1 MYTYTI
7 YTIDNQFRKAAHRRQ
22 KLPSLPFNPEN
33 LYDMPITHAQHMLS
47 RSWTGILGADEPNSD
62 NNESN
67 TPSITPSSARPD
79 SIYPGSSQAYA
90 ESILPPSNQAQ
101 GLQMRKRH
109 RSQVSGDAASVTN
122 VAARV
127 NALEQR
133 VLKAREEKERM
144 LLQREAEL
152 QKELNELESI

>member
-7 YTIDNQFRKAAHRRQ
+7 CTIDNQFRKAAHRRQ

-33 LYDMPITHAQHMLS
+33 PYDTPMPHAQHMLS
-47 RSWTGILGADEPNSD
+47 RGWTGVPGADEPDSD
-62 NNESN
+62 DNESN
-67 TPSITPSSARPD
+67 APSITPSSARPD
-79 SIYPGSSQAYA
+79 STHPGSSQAYA
-90 ESILPPSNQAQ
+90 ESMPPPSNQAQ
-101 GLQMRKRH
+101 GLQLRKRH

-127 NALEQR
+127 NALEQC

-144 LLQREAEL
+144 LLQREVEL
-152 QKELNELESI
+152 QKELDELESI